1 MDRFNQIGHKC
12 VKKEIIFLKLFL
24 IVSIF
29 IIVTLFL
36 ADYILF
42 NKNLNN
48 EVFGENLTVNAAS
61 YVVIDGS
68 NCSVICGENI
78 HKKLPMASTTKIMTA
93 ILAIEN
99 LDLNKCIKINKN
111 AIGVEGSSIYL
122 NGDKEYKILDLVYG
136 LMLRSG
142 NDAAEALAYE
152 ISGSIE
158 SFAQLMNKKAKELGL
173 ENTNFVNPHGLHDD
187 NHYTTAYDLAVISSY
202 AMKNKIFR
210 EIVSTKVHIMDST
223 EDIFINKNK
232 FLSKFEDANGIKTG
246 YTKVAG
252 RCLVSS
258 ALKGGIQLI
267 CVVLN
272 CPDMWNAS
280 INLLDYAYSK
290 YDLIELIKKNDVF
303 INDGN
308 IKLYLKEDLLVGV
321 EKNSSNTVSYKFRIN
336 SSNCFKKN
344 DHVGFIDVYLN
355 NRLLFSKKIYTME
368 AINSGED
375 IVKLNSIIINLNN
388 GKN

>member
-1 MDRFNQIGHKC
+1 MFSVKWVKQIP
-12 VKKEIIFLKLFL
+12 
-24 IVSIF
+24 
-29 IIVTLFL
+29 
-36 ADYILF
+36 
-42 NKNLNN
+42 
-48 EVFGENLTVNAAS
+48 
-61 YVVIDGS
+61 
-68 NCSVICGENI
+68 NI
-78 HKKLPMASTTKIMTA
+78 
-93 ILAIEN
+93 
-99 LDLNKCIKINKN
+99 
-111 AIGVEGSSIYL
+111 
-122 NGDKEYKILDLVYG
+122 
-136 LMLRSG
+136 
-142 NDAAEALAYE
+142 
-152 ISGSIE
+152 
-158 SFAQLMNKKAKELGL
+158 
-173 ENTNFVNPHGLHDD
+173 
-187 NHYTTAYDLAVISSY
+187 
-202 AMKNKIFR
+202 MKNKIFR

-355 NRLLFSKKIYTME
+355 NRLLFSKKIYSME